1 MPSSSSLDRLRLAA
15 ALAHRLPNV
24 TLELRCANG
33 SVVTVG
39 SEPEHDLDP
48 CHFRRMVVASAFPGA
63 ADLPSYLSVIR
74 LLGAADLGGGL
85 HGTVAVDRADCWFA
99 TLLRPERVRELLHEA
114 AAGVPEDQFEGGLT
128 IDRDLAVT
136 VIRLS
141 GVERDFTELLQRL
154 ARPALYACMVEEVIE
169 AARRD
174 RIAAPPRN
182 PRSPR
187 DRP

>member
-1 MPSSSSLDRLRLAA
+1 MPRSSSLDRLRLAA

-48 CHFRRMVVASAFPGA
+48 CHFRRVVVASSFPGA
-63 ADLPSYLSVIR
+63 ADLAPYLGVIR

-85 HGTVAVDRADCWFA
+85 HGTVTDDRADCWLA
-99 TLLRPERVRELLHEA
+99 TLLRPERVRELLDEA
-114 AAGVPEDQFEGGLT
+114 SAGLAEDRFEGGMT
-128 IDRDLAVT
+128 IDRELAVT

-141 GVERDFTELLQRL
+141 GVDRDFTELLQRL
-154 ARPALYACMVEEVIE
+154 ARPALYACVVEEVIE

-182 PRSPR
+182 PRPHR